1 MKTLRDLD
9 DLNGKWVLVRV
20 DFNVPLDADGN
31 VADDTRV
38 RETVPTLRELKS
50 RGARLV
56 LVSHLGRPKNREPEL
71 SLAPLATRLGE
82 LMSDATVKMAPS
94 VVGQEVTELA
104 DGLKPGE
111 ILLLENVRYEP
122 GETENDPQ
130 LSAALAAL
138 ADVYV
143 DDAFGVSHRAHAST
157 VGVARLLNQRAAG
170 LLMEREVS
178 ILLDLIEDPARP
190 LVAILGGAKVSDK
203 IRVIERFMHVADT
216 ILIGGAMAFPFLAAK
231 GHTVGSSLCADED
244 VEHARTLLRIEESVD
259 GRLILPSDLV
269 LADHFGADATPHL
282 LDGVDVPDGLM
293 GLDVGPKT
301 VAEYVG
307 HIATAGTI
315 FWNGPM
321 GAFELEP
328 FAAGTKDVAEAI
340 AVAPGVT
347 VVGGGDSAA
356 AAHKFGVADKMTH
369 VSTGGGAALEL
380 IEGRKLPGVDV
391 LN

>member
-71 SLAPLATRLGE
+71 SLAPVAARLGE
-82 LMSDATVKMAPS
+82 LMGGATVKMAPA

-122 GETENDPQ
+122 GETQNDPQ

-143 DDAFGVSHRAHAST
+143 DDAFGVSHRAHSST

-170 LLMEREVS
+170 LLLEREVS
-178 ILLDLIEDPARP
+178 TLLDLIEDPARP
-190 LVAILGGAKVSDK
+190 LLAILGGAKVSDK
-203 IRVIERFMHVADT
+203 IRVIERFLHVADT
-216 ILIGGAMAFPFLAAK
+216 ILIGGAMAFPFLAAQ
-231 GHTVGSSLCADED
+231 GHTVGSSLCADDD
-244 VEHARTLLRIEESVD
+244 VEHARTLLRIAEGVD
-259 GRLILPSDLV
+259 ASLILPSDLV
-269 LADHFGADATPHL
+269 LADHFGADATPEL
-282 LDGVDVPDGLM
+282 LEGVDVPDGLM

-380 IEGRKLPGVDV
+380 IEGRQLPGVDV

>member
-38 RETVPTLRELKS
+38 RETVPTLRELMS

-71 SLAPLATRLGE
+71 SLAPVAARLGE
-82 LMSDATVKMAPS
+82 LMGGASVKMAPA

-122 GETENDPQ
+122 GETQNDPQ

-143 DDAFGVSHRAHAST
+143 DDAFGVSHRAHSST

-170 LLMEREVS
+170 LLLEREVS
-178 ILLDLIEDPARP
+178 TLLDLIEDPARP
-190 LVAILGGAKVSDK
+190 LLAILGGAKVSDK
-203 IRVIERFMHVADT
+203 IRVIERFLHVADT
-216 ILIGGAMAFPFLAAK
+216 ILIGGAMAFPFLAAQ

-244 VEHARTLLRIEESVD
+244 VEHARALLRIAEGVD
-259 GRLILPSDLV
+259 ASLILPSDLV
-269 LADHFGADATPHL
+269 LADHFGADATPEL

-380 IEGRKLPGVDV
+380 IEGRQLPGVDV